1 MRINTFPPYEIDA
14 TQWDTDWC
22 VPTRLSAALPPAA
35 LVALVAAK
43 RAVLPTGGLDG
54 GSLNRLATQLL
65 TGLSPEQLPEWH
77 RQRT

>member
-22 VPTRLSAALPPAA
+22 VPTRLSAALPP
-35 LVALVAAK
+35 AAK